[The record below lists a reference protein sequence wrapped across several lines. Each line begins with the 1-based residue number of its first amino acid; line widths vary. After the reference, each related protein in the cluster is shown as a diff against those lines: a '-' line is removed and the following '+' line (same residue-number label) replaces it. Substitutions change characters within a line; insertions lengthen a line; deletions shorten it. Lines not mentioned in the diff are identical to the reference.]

1 MELTNT
7 VFLNM
12 AIGLFFSIL
21 FLQSGLDKVFD
32 FKGNSGYI
40 KSVFEKTPLKNISSL
55 LFITITILEV
65 SAGAFSFAGVL
76 YYYFKGSLLLLTFGL
91 QLSALS
97 LLGLFFGQRISKD
110 YAGAASLVA
119 YFLLAVFG
127 LYVVG

>member
-1 MELTNT
+1 MEFTGT
-7 VFLNM
+7 VFLNL
-12 AIGLFFSIL
+12 ALGLFFSIL
-21 FLQSGLDKVFD
+21 FLQSGLDKVVD

-40 KSVFEKTPLKNISSL
+40 KSVFEKTPLKNISLL

-65 SAGAFSFAGVL
+65 SSGAFSLAGSV
-76 YYYFKGSLLLLTFGL
+76 YYYLKGSATLLTFGL

-97 LLGLFFGQRISKD
+97 LLALFFGQRISKD

-127 LYVVG
+127 LYVLK